1 MPSGR
6 MTDFRLNKKGAM
18 SICYPSSLAVV
29 QVQFYEIVSYVVSFE
44 YFSKSRKAEIS
55 KKPKEYE

>member
-1 MPSGR
+1 
-6 MTDFRLNKKGAM
+6 M

-44 YFSKSRKAEIS
+44 YFSKPRKAEIS